1 MGRRPAAPYHSN
13 GTFPVAQYRTTPTL
27 LDKVIE
33 CFIAGLCP
41 YRVHSIPHGTEIWQN
56 PQVILHTEGRILALC
71 REAIAAKDESDV
83 ERIIV
88 DLRAALAEHIQEAK
102 AALEAQ
108 AAVIA
113 AIGTP
118 SETTTEER

>member
-1 MGRRPAAPYHSN
+1 M
-13 GTFPVAQYRTTPTL
+13 L
-27 LDKVIE
+27 
-33 CFIAGLCP
+33 
-41 YRVHSIPHGTEIWQN
+41 
-56 PQVILHTEGRILALC
+56 LHTEARILALC
-71 REAIAAKDESDV
+71 REAIAAKDESDDV
-83 ERIIV
+83 ERIIGN
-88 DLRAALAEHIQEAK
+88 LRAALAEHIQEAK

>member
-1 MGRRPAAPYHSN
+1 
-13 GTFPVAQYRTTPTL
+13 VL
-27 LDKVIE
+27 
-33 CFIAGLCP
+33 
-41 YRVHSIPHGTEIWQN
+41 
-56 PQVILHTEGRILALC
+56 LHTEARILALC

-83 ERIIV
+83 ERIIGN
-88 DLRAALAEHIQEAK
+88 LRAALAEHIREAK
-102 AALEAQ
+102 DALEVQ